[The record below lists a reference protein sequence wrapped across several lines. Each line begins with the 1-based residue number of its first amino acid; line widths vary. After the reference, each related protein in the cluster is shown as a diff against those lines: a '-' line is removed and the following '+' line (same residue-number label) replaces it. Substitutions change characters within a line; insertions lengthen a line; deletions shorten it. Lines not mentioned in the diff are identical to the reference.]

1 VSCKWCGRE
10 DCVLPNL
17 KSLTFRCVDLTRVQ
31 QEERDGIID
40 WLRYLS
46 TANKDPAARRE
57 LDRVLRLAP
66 STVDALRVAIEAN
79 DMRVG

>member
-1 VSCKWCGRE
+1 MICPWCGR
-10 DCVLPNL
+10 DVCTLPNG
-17 KSLTFRCVDLTRVQ
+17 KSLTFRCVDLTHAQ
-31 QEERDGIID
+31 DMERDRVAV